1 MIPFTYRNFFDDIEL
16 QSLKEELFL
25 NEIGIKLPLEIQKQ
39 IVDLYQSGVTTS
51 EILKKLNVSVYNVY
65 SVLKKAGI
73 KPKNQHAVKPIHKQI
88 VDLYQNGVAVSEIL
102 KKLNVTPHSVY
113 AALKKA
119 GIKPKNQQ
127 PLHRL
132 KIKPEGLKQ
141 IKDLYDSGM
150 TIYEIAKKLGV
161 THQAI
166 SLIFKKLGIVSRT
179 LKKLT
184 PEQEKEVIELYNNG
198 IEIEKIAKKFGVSYV
213 TTNKVID
220 NAIKSNVTKLR
231 VKPV

>member
-39 IVDLYQSGVTTS
+39 IVDLYQSGVTTL

-88 VDLYQNGVAVSEIL
+88 VDLYQNGVAFSEIL

-132 KIKPEGLKQ
+132 KIKPEDLKQ

-166 SLIFKKLGIVSRT
+166 SLIFKKLGIESRT
-179 LKKLT
+179 SKKLT

-198 IEIEKIAKKFGVSYV
+198 MEIEKIAKKFGVSYV